1 MIEINL
7 TPESE
12 IKSYTWFVPDLIVLL
27 AIVGGA
33 FGFEKFKIGSLKLEI
48 ANIQENYETTST
60 QLRGLSEESKNYY
73 SLKKRLEV
81 IRNKI
86 FSITKLTQ
94 NLINHYKPLLLI
106 ELIQNNRPEFLWL
119 SYIEH
124 DEKSSILKIGGAA
137 LESRMIAVFIKKLKE
152 SKESINPVSKLL
164 SQIYLSQ
171 IALEKISKSKSNITL
186 NQTNV
191 LDQKLLQVIQE
202 DTEGAT
208 SSLNNF
214 PQYSLQNFTDIKDY
228 PEFRLN
234 LKYALKE
241 KNL

>member
-1 MIEINL
+1 VTILIEINL

-12 IKSYTWFVPDLIVLL
+12 IKSYTWFVPDLMVLL

-33 FGFEKFKIGSLKLEI
+33 FGFEKFQIGSLKLEI
-48 ANIQENYETTST
+48 ASIQENYETTST

-73 SLKKRLEV
+73 SLKKRLET

-86 FSITKLTQ
+86 FSITTLTQ
-94 NLINHYKPLLLI
+94 NLINHYKPLLLL
-106 ELIQNNRPEFLWL
+106 ELIQTNRPEFLWL
-119 SYIEH
+119 S
-124 DEKSSILKIGGAA
+124 GAA

-152 SKESINPVSKLL
+152 SKESLNPANKLL
-164 SQIYLSQ
+164 SQIYFSQ
-171 IALEKISKSKSNITL
+171 IALEKISNSKSNITL
-186 NQTNV
+186 NQTNE

-202 DTEGAT
+202 DTEGPT

-234 LKYALKE
+234 LKYDLKE